1 MTEDYH
7 HMMLKTGTGAYLE
20 TVDWTEV
27 DHVLLDMDGT
37 LLDLAFDND
46 FWGQRIHEKY
56 ASIHDISVEQ
66 TVAKFEPLF
75 KRVAGTLSWYSTDF
89 WSQQYGYSII
99 EHSRAY
105 AVGIRWLPFA
115 KEFLHALRDSNVRST
130 IVTNAHPDI
139 VRLKHEITGI
149 TDLVDRTISSHTL
162 GHAKESPNFWRQ
174 LQAELKFRPASTLFF
189 DDSPAVLSAAIDFG
203 IERSIAICHPDST
216 RPKRIPM
223 SPLAVNN
230 FEQLGASLRKGGA
243 C

>member
-1 MTEDYH
+1 
-7 HMMLKTGTGAYLE
+7 MMLKTGTGAYLK

-56 ASIHDISVEQ
+56 ASMHDISVEQ

-89 WSQQYGYSII
+89 LSQQYGYSII

-115 KEFLHALRDSNVRST
+115 KEFLHALRESDVRST

>member
-1 MTEDYH
+1 
-7 HMMLKTGTGAYLE
+7 MMLKTGTGAYLE

-56 ASIHDISVEQ
+56 ASIHDISVER

-230 FEQLGASLRKGGA
+230 FEQLGASLCKGGA

>member
-1 MTEDYH
+1 
-7 HMMLKTGTGAYLE
+7 MMLKTGTGAYLE

-216 RPKRIPM
+216 RPKRITM

>member
-7 HMMLKTGTGAYLE
+7 HMTLKTGTGAYLE

-56 ASIHDISVEQ
+56 ASIHDISIEQ

-75 KRVAGTLSWYSTDF
+75 KSVAGTLSWYSTDF

-99 EHSRAY
+99 DHSRTY
-105 AVGIRWLPFA
+105 AGGIRWLPFA
-115 KEFLHALRDSNVRST
+115 KEFLHALCESGVRST

-162 GHAKESPNFWRQ
+162 GHAKESPHFWRK
-174 LQAELKFRPASTLFF
+174 LQQELKFSSSSTLFF

-203 IERSIAICHPDST
+203 IEKSIAICRPDST
-216 RPKRIPM
+216 RPKRIHT
-223 SPLAVNN
+223 SYLTIND
-230 FEQLGASLRKGGA
+230 FEQLSESLRGGCA
-243 C
+243 R

>member
-1 MTEDYH
+1 
-7 HMMLKTGTGAYLE
+7 MMLKTGTGAYLE

-75 KRVAGTLSWYSTDF
+75 KRVAGTLRWYSTDF

>member
-1 MTEDYH
+1 
-7 HMMLKTGTGAYLE
+7 MMLNTGTGAYLE

-27 DHVLLDMDGT
+27 NHVLLDMDGT

-56 ASIHDISVEQ
+56 ASMHDISVEQ

-75 KRVAGTLSWYSTDF
+75 KHVAGTLSWYSTDF

-115 KEFLHALRDSNVRST
+115 KEFLHALRESDVRST

-216 RPKRIPM
+216 RPKRIPL
-223 SPLAVNN
+223 SSLAIND

-243 C
+243 G

>member
-1 MTEDYH
+1 
-7 HMMLKTGTGAYLE
+7 MMLKTGTGAYLE

-56 ASIHDISVEQ
+56 ASLHDISVEQ

-115 KEFLHALRDSNVRST
+115 KEFLHALRESNVRST

>member
-1 MTEDYH
+1 
-7 HMMLKTGTGAYLE
+7 MMLKTGTGAYLK

-66 TVAKFEPLF
+66 TVAKFDPLF

-115 KEFLHALRDSNVRST
+115 KEFLHALRESDVRST

-216 RPKRIPM
+216 HPKRIPM

>member
-1 MTEDYH
+1 
-7 HMMLKTGTGAYLE
+7 MMLNTGTGAYLE

-56 ASIHDISVEQ
+56 ASMHDISVEQ

-115 KEFLHALRDSNVRST
+115 KEFLHALRESDVRST

>member
-1 MTEDYH
+1 
-7 HMMLKTGTGAYLE
+7 MMLNTGTGAYLE

-56 ASIHDISVEQ
+56 ASMHDISVEQ

-115 KEFLHALRDSNVRST
+115 KEFLHALRESDVRSI

>member
-1 MTEDYH
+1 
-7 HMMLKTGTGAYLE
+7 MMLKTGTGAYLE

-115 KEFLHALRDSNVRST
+115 KEFLHALRESDVRAT

-174 LQAELKFRPASTLFF
+174 LQAELKFRSASTLFF

-223 SPLAVNN
+223 FSLAVNN
-230 FEQLGASLRKGGA
+230 FEQLGASLRNGGA

>member
-1 MTEDYH
+1 
-7 HMMLKTGTGAYLE
+7 MMLKTGTGAYLE

-27 DHVLLDMDGT
+27 EHVLLDMDGT

-56 ASIHDISVEQ
+56 ASMHDISVEQ

-115 KEFLHALRDSNVRST
+115 KEFLHALRESNVRST

>member
-7 HMMLKTGTGAYLE
+7 HMMLNTGTGAYLE

-115 KEFLHALRDSNVRST
+115 KEFLHALRESDVRST

-216 RPKRIPM
+216 RPKHIPM
-223 SPLAVNN
+223 SSLAIND
-230 FEQLGASLRKGGA
+230 FEQLGASLRRDDAG
-243 C
+243 

>member
-7 HMMLKTGTGAYLE
+7 HMTHKTGNDAYLE

-46 FWGQRIHEKY
+46 FWGHRIHEKY
-56 ASIHDISVEQ
+56 ASIHDISIEQ

-75 KRVAGTLSWYSTDF
+75 KRVAGTLNWYSTDF
-89 WSQQYGYSII
+89 WSQQFGYSII
-99 EHSRAY
+99 EHSRTY
-105 AVGIRWLPFA
+105 ASGIRWLPFA
-115 KEFLHALRDSNVRST
+115 KEFLHALRDADVRST

-162 GHAKESPNFWRQ
+162 GHAKESPNFWRK
-174 LQAELKFRPASTLFF
+174 LQDELKFSSGSTLFF

-223 SPLAVNN
+223 SSFAIND
-230 FEQLGASLRKGGA
+230 FEQLSESLREGRA
-243 C
+243 R

>member
-1 MTEDYH
+1 MTH
-7 HMMLKTGTGAYLE
+7 KTCNGAYLE
-20 TVDWTEV
+20 AVDWTEI
-27 DHVLLDMDGT
+27 DYVLLDMDGT

-46 FWGQRIHEKY
+46 FWGHRIHEKY
-56 ASIHDISVEQ
+56 ASIHDISIEQ

-75 KRVAGTLSWYSTDF
+75 KSVASTLNWYSTDF

-105 AVGIRWLPFA
+105 ASGIRWLPFA
-115 KEFLHALRDSNVRST
+115 KEFLHALRDSDVRST

-149 TDLVDRTISSHTL
+149 TDLVDRTISSHSL
-162 GHAKESPNFWRQ
+162 GHAKESPNFWRE

-223 SPLAVNN
+223 SSLAVTN

>member
-1 MTEDYH
+1 
-7 HMMLKTGTGAYLE
+7 MMLNTGTGAYLE

-56 ASIHDISVEQ
+56 ASIHDISGEQ

-115 KEFLHALRDSNVRST
+115 KEFLHALRESNERST

-162 GHAKESPNFWRQ
+162 GHAKESPNFWRH

-216 RPKRIPM
+216 RQKRIPM

>member
-7 HMMLKTGTGAYLE
+7 HMTHKTGNGAYLE

-46 FWGQRIHEKY
+46 FWGHRIHEKY
-56 ASIHDISVEQ
+56 ASIHDISIEQ

-75 KRVAGTLSWYSTDF
+75 KSVASTLNWYSTDF

-105 AVGIRWLPFA
+105 ASGIRWLPFA
-115 KEFLHALRDSNVRST
+115 KEFLHALRDSDVRST

-162 GHAKESPNFWRQ
+162 GHAKESPNFWRK
-174 LQAELKFRPASTLFF
+174 LQDELSFRSDSTLFF

-203 IERSIAICHPDST
+203 IEKSIAICYPDST

-223 SPLAVNN
+223 SSFAICD
-230 FEQLGASLRKGGA
+230 FEQFNASLRKGGA
-243 C
+243 G

>member
-1 MTEDYH
+1 MAEDYH
-7 HMMLKTGTGAYLE
+7 HMTLKTGTGAYLE
-20 TVDWTEV
+20 TIDWTQV

-46 FWGQRIHEKY
+46 FWGQHIHEKY
-56 ASIHDISVEQ
+56 ASLHEISIEQ

-75 KRVAGTLSWYSTDF
+75 TSVAGTLSWYSTDF

-99 EHSRAY
+99 EYSRTY
-105 AVGIRWLPFA
+105 AGGIRWLPFA
-115 KEFLHALRDSNVRST
+115 KEFLHALRESDVRST

-149 TDLVDRTISSHTL
+149 MDLVDRTISSHTL
-162 GHAKESPNFWRQ
+162 GHAKESPNFWRK
-174 LQAELKFRPASTLFF
+174 LQDEFKFRSDSTLFF

-223 SPLAVNN
+223 SSLAIND
-230 FEQLGASLRKGGA
+230 FEQVSASLRKGGA
-243 C
+243 G

>member
-7 HMMLKTGTGAYLE
+7 HITRKTGNGAYLE

-46 FWGQRIHEKY
+46 FWGHRIHEKY

-75 KRVAGTLSWYSTDF
+75 NRVAGTLNWYSTDF

-105 AVGIRWLPFA
+105 AGGIRWLPFA
-115 KEFLHALRDSNVRST
+115 KEFLDALRDADVRST

-139 VRLKHEITGI
+139 VCLKHEITGI

-162 GHAKESPNFWRQ
+162 GHAKESPNFWRK
-174 LQAELKFRPASTLFF
+174 LQDELKFSSGSTLFF
-189 DDSPAVLSAAIDFG
+189 DDSPAVLSTAIDFG

-216 RPKRIPM
+216 RPQRIPM
-223 SPLAVNN
+223 SSFAIND
-230 FEQLGASLRKGGA
+230 FEQLSESLREGRA
-243 C
+243 R

>member
-1 MTEDYH
+1 
-7 HMMLKTGTGAYLE
+7 MMLKTGTGAYLE

-56 ASIHDISVEQ
+56 ASLHDISVEQ

>member
-1 MTEDYH
+1 
-7 HMMLKTGTGAYLE
+7 MMLKTGTGAYLE

-115 KEFLHALRDSNVRST
+115 KEFLHALRESNVRST

-223 SPLAVNN
+223 CPLAVNN

>member
-1 MTEDYH
+1 
-7 HMMLKTGTGAYLE
+7 MMLNTGTGAYLE

-115 KEFLHALRDSNVRST
+115 KEFLHALRESNVRST

>member
-1 MTEDYH
+1 
-7 HMMLKTGTGAYLE
+7 MMLKTGTGAYLE

-46 FWGQRIHEKY
+46 FWGKRIHEKY
-56 ASIHDISVEQ
+56 ASLHDISVEQ

-115 KEFLHALRDSNVRST
+115 KEFLHALRESDVRST

>member
-1 MTEDYH
+1 
-7 HMMLKTGTGAYLE
+7 MMLKTGTGAYLE

-56 ASIHDISVEQ
+56 ASMHDISVEQ

-99 EHSRAY
+99 KHSRAY

-115 KEFLHALRDSNVRST
+115 KEFLHALRESNVRST

>member
-1 MTEDYH
+1 
-7 HMMLKTGTGAYLE
+7 MMLKTGTGAYLE

-56 ASIHDISVEQ
+56 ASMHDISVEQ

-115 KEFLHALRDSNVRST
+115 KEFLHALRESDVRST

>member
-1 MTEDYH
+1 
-7 HMMLKTGTGAYLE
+7 MMLKTGTGAYLE

-46 FWGQRIHEKY
+46 FWGHRIHEKY
-56 ASIHDISVEQ
+56 ASIHDISIEQ

-105 AVGIRWLPFA
+105 AAGIRWLPFA

>member
-1 MTEDYH
+1 
-7 HMMLKTGTGAYLE
+7 MMLKTGTGAYLE

-56 ASIHDISVEQ
+56 ASMHDISVEQ